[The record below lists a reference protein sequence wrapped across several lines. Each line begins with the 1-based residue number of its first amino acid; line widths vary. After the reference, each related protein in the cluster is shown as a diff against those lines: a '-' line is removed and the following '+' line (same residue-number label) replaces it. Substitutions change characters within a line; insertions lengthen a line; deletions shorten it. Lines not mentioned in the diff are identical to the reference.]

1 MERTKHCRLL
11 ILGAGPAGY
20 SAAVYAA
27 RANLKPVLI
36 TGAEPGGQMMTTT
49 DVDNWP
55 GDSEGLLGPVL
66 MERMLQHA
74 QRFKTEIIYDRIDK
88 SDLSKKPFQLFG
100 DNVTYTTD
108 ALIIATGSTARYLG
122 LKSEEKY
129 KGKGV
134 SACATCDGFFYK
146 NQDVVV
152 IGGGNVAVEEALYL
166 SNIAKSV
173 ILIHRRDAL
182 RAEKMLQ
189 MRLFDKTK
197 ANGNISIIWDHVLEE
212 VMGNDNGVTQIR
224 VRSTVDEN
232 KKQVLN
238 ISGVFIAIGHDPN
251 TDIFKNQISLDD
263 SNYIICDKQH
273 PKFSTQTDIE
283 GVFAAGDVSD
293 PIYRQAVTS
302 AGSGCMAALDAEKY
316 LDALE

>member
-146 NQDVVV
+146 DQDVAV

-173 ILIHRRDAL
+173 TLIHRRDAL

-189 MRLFDKTK
+189 MRLFDKTE
-197 ANGNISIIWDHVLEE
+197 NGNISIMWDHVLEE
-212 VMGNDNGVTQIR
+212 VMGNDSGVTQIR
-224 VRSTVDEN
+224 LRSTIDEN

-251 TDIFKNQISLDD
+251 TNIFKNQLSLDGSD
-263 SNYIICDKQH
+263 YIICDRQH

-293 PIYRQAVTS
+293 PVYRQAVTS

-316 LDALE
+316 LDTLK